1 MTQVSHLSIQ
11 TLNDQSRVLIISD
24 AAPHRNG
31 VGAYY
36 ADLVDDLNGYV
47 GHVEIISPEIIGE
60 KWHGGW
66 SLPLPG
72 DKTQKLCL
80 PNAFELQKQIR
91 LYQPT
96 VIVIPTPGLFGLLG
110 AILAKRM
117 GLPVIIGFHTW
128 FEKLA
133 GLYWNRVQG
142 GLTKT
147 YFELANKALFRLAD
161 RVLANSKEMVDIA
174 HENGAP
180 NAGLMGTPLSQ
191 SLLDAPVE
199 PAPKQLRSV
208 LFIGRLAAEKNIETI
223 LDAAR
228 DNTSI
233 RFTIAGEGPER
244 AKIERLASGLANVS
258 LVGWV
263 DRTRLITLIDEHD
276 ALVLPSKV
284 ESFGT
289 VAMEA
294 MVRQRLVIVSKA
306 CGITEW
312 PALRTGLLVIEEDSS
327 LSQKLRQAS
336 ELSEFELFGRCTI
349 ARRVVLEHVNWNRD
363 LWLDCLKSNA
373 KARIVEDAE
382 AESLWLRLAK
392 TVWR

>member
-1 MTQVSHLSIQ
+1 MTQVTHLSPNAR
-11 TLNDQSRVLIISD
+11 NDQSRVLIISD

-36 ADLVDDLNGYV
+36 ADLMDDLGEHV
-47 GHVEIISPEIIGE
+47 AHVEIISPEIVGE
-60 KWHGGW
+60 KWQGGW
-66 SLPLPG
+66 SVPLPG

-91 LYQPT
+91 LFQPT

-110 AILAKRM
+110 AVLAKRM

-174 HENGAP
+174 QENGAP
-180 NAGLMGTPLSQ
+180 NAGLMGTPLSK
-191 SLLDAPVE
+191 SLLDAPVS
-199 PAPKQLRSV
+199 AVPKQVKRV
-208 LFIGRLAAEKNIETI
+208 LFVGRLAAEKNIEAI
-223 LDAAR
+223 LDAAKTH
-228 DNTSI
+228 TSI
-233 RFTIAGEGPER
+233 QFTIAGEGPER
-244 AKIERLASGLANVS
+244 ERIECLAKGLKNVC
-258 LVGWV
+258 LTGWV
-263 DRTRLITLIDEHD
+263 ARSELTELIDAHD
-276 ALVLPSKV
+276 SLVLPSKV

-294 MVRQRLVIVSKA
+294 MVRQRLVIVSQA

-312 PALRTGLLVIEEDSS
+312 PALRSGLMVMSQDSD
-327 LSQKLRQAS
+327 LATELTTAS
-336 ELSEFELFGRCTI
+336 KLSEFELFGRCTI
-349 ARRVVLEHVNWNRD
+349 ARRVAFEHVNWNRD
-363 LWLDCLKSNA
+363 LWLECLGGSEQ
-373 KARIVEDAE
+373 RRVIEDAE
-382 AESLWLRLAK
+382 AESLLLRLAK